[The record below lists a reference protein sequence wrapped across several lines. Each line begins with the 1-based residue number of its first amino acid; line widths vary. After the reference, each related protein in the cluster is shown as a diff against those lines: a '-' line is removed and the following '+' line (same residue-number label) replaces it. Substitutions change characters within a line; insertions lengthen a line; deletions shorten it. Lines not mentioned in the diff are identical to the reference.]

1 MNPTRQIESAI
12 YNDNINVAGLIYDEI
27 SIHGRAT
34 LDEICRNIGA
44 LDPQLL
50 TVVVNSMLVDKFQVA
65 YIEAELIRLQC
76 GLNDSPVSVVSNMTR
91 T

>member
-50 TVVVNSMLVDKFQVA
+50 TVVVDKFQVA